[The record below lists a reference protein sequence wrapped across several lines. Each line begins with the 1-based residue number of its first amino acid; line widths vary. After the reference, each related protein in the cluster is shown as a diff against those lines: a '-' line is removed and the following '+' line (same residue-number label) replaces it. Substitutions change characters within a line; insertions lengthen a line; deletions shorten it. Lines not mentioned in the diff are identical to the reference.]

1 MQIKKVVFGG
11 TSDLV
16 DDADCAYTLDQTDD
30 AGGIKSVLFEN
41 FKKRGDCANEV
52 GFSYSTTAGQTYLE
66 YLNSV
71 VCLDPEQAAIARAV
85 RDTAEKLLE
94 DSPVIAAVI
103 TALNTGDMLKTELVS
118 AVHQA
123 GHSKKRINEI
133 LPVYIGTKW
142 VLVAGDKN
150 SKFYSLI

>member
-1 MQIKKVVFGG
+1 
-11 TSDLV
+11 
-16 DDADCAYTLDQTDD
+16 
-30 AGGIKSVLFEN
+30 
-41 FKKRGDCANEV
+41 
-52 GFSYSTTAGQTYLE
+52 
-66 YLNSV
+66 
-71 VCLDPEQAAIARAV
+71 
-85 RDTAEKLLE
+85 
-94 DSPVIAAVI
+94 
-103 TALNTGDMLKTELVS
+103 MLKTELVS